1 MKELLEELKR
11 SADRRR
17 LLKRSMKAAGVATG
31 AMAMGAGLR
40 TRAVSGSGRPGMA
53 PVLVRETLPFSGS
66 WRRQRSSKPISG
78 GSTPS
83 SGA

>member
-17 LLKRSMKAAGVATG
+17 FLKRSMKAAGVATG

-40 TRAVSGSGRPGMA
+40 TRAVSGYYAGVVFENSQ
-53 PVLVRETLPFSGS
+53 L
-66 WRRQRSSKPISG
+66 Q
-78 GSTPS
+78 PS
-83 SGA
+83 SRAQAALLA